1 MKTVRKMSKR
11 IRKKKLRMQ
20 LIKALEKMENGDGIV
35 LVNGQVVKFSNSFV
49 YVSPSIYI
57 KPEIE
62 VNALLE
68 EAIKIRNPN
77 EVWSK

>member
-35 LVNGQVVKFSNSFV
+35 LVNGQAVKFSHAIACI
-49 YVSPSIYI
+49 SPNASI
-57 KPEIE
+57 KPEVE
-62 VNALLE
+62 VNAKLNE
-68 EAIKIRNPN
+68 VIMIRNQD
-77 EVWSK
+77 EVWSR

>member
-35 LVNGQVVKFSNSFV
+35 LVWNDSCVNKETART
-49 YVSPSIYI
+49 IYPM
-57 KPEIE
+57 KKLWKRY
-62 VNALLE
+62 ARKCLE
-68 EAIKIRNPN
+68 KKRKTKKRAT
-77 EVWSK
+77 